1 MTETGGPIRVL
12 HVDDEPDF
20 ADTVAAV
27 IEREDERLSVATA
40 TSAREGLDRLADG
53 QFDCVVSDY
62 DMPEMNGI
70 EFLRAVREEDPELPF
85 ILFTGRGSETVAS
98 EAISA
103 GVTDYL
109 QKERGL
115 EQYSLLAND
124 IENAVERARAERARE
139 RHLEAIETAR
149 EGISILD
156 EDGTFRYVNEAYAD
170 LYGYAPEE
178 MHGEHWA
185 LIYPD
190 DEVDLATEE
199 ILPTVAE
206 EGYWHGESTG
216 LRADGSTF
224 PEDHVVSQTASGDLV
239 CTVRDLTDRRERED
253 ALQQR
258 GRMLDEAPVGIT
270 LSDPSREDN
279 PLVYANE
286 EFEELTGYDAEEVN
300 GRNCRFLQ
308 GDDTDPEAVAEM
320 RSAIADGERVTVEL
334 RNYRKDGTEFWNR
347 ITIAP
352 LGDSAGE
359 VANFVGFQEDVTER
373 KRHERQLEQQN
384 ERLERLA
391 STVSHDLRNP
401 LDVARGNL
409 RLARSECDS
418 DALDDVERA
427 HERMAALI
435 DDLLTVARGG
445 DPIEDGEP
453 IALGGLVAE
462 CWRGVST
469 GEATL
474 DIEVDRTVEAD
485 RSRLRQLVEN
495 LLRNAV
501 EHGGDDVTVTVGDL
515 EDGWYVEDD
524 GPGIPAAHRDT
535 VFDADFSTGVTGTG
549 FGLRIVEQVA
559 TEHGW
564 TVRAT
569 ESEAGGARFEI
580 RGVTDEE

>member
-1 MTETGGPIRVL
+1 MTETGGRIQVL

-20 ADTVAAV
+20 AETVAAV
-27 IEREDERLSVATA
+27 IERENERFSVATA
-40 TSAREGLDRLADG
+40 TNAREGLSRLAEG
-53 QFDCVVSDY
+53 GVDCVVSDY
-62 DMPEMNGI
+62 DMPEMDGI
-70 EFLRAVREEDPELPF
+70 EFLRTVRDEYPELPF
-85 ILFTGRGSETVAS
+85 ILFTGRGSEAVAS

-156 EDGTFRYVNEAYAD
+156 ENGTFRYVNEAYAD
-170 LYGYAPEE
+170 LYGYTPEE

-190 DEVDLATEE
+190 DEVHLATEE
-199 ILPTVAE
+199 ILPAVAE

-224 PEDHVVSQTASGDLV
+224 TEDHVVSQTASGDLV

-258 GRMLDEAPVGIT
+258 TRMLEEAPVGIT

-286 EFEELTGYDAEEVN
+286 RFEELTGYDAETVR

-308 GDDTDPEAVAEM
+308 GEDTAPETVAEL
-320 RSAIADGERVTVEL
+320 RAGIADRERVTVEL
-334 RNYRKDGTEFWNR
+334 RNYRADGSEFWNR
-347 ITIAP
+347 VTVAP
-352 LGDSAGE
+352 LRDASGE
-359 VANFVGFQEDVTER
+359 VTNFVGFQEDVTER
-373 KRHERQLEQQN
+373 KRHERRLEAKT

-391 STVSHDLRNP
+391 SAFSHDLRNP

-409 RLARSECDS
+409 RLARAECDS

-445 DPIEDGEP
+445 DPVDDGDQLD
-453 IALGGLVAE
+453 LGALVAE
-462 CWRGVST
+462 CWQGVAT
-469 GEATL
+469 KDATL
-474 DIEVDRTVEAD
+474 DIQADRTVEAD
-485 RSRLRQLVEN
+485 RSRLRQLIEN

-501 EHGGDDVTVTVGDL
+501 EHGGEGVTVTVGDL
-515 EDGWYVEDD
+515 EGGWYVEDD
-524 GPGIPAAHRDT
+524 GPGIPPGHREE
-535 VFDADFSTGVTGTG
+535 VFEADFSTGETGTG

-559 TEHGW
+559 GEHGW
-564 TVRAT
+564 SVRVT
-569 ESEAGGARFEI
+569 ESDAGGARFEI
-580 RGVTDEE
+580 TGVTGEE